1 MPGWGTLLDNGIL
14 THGLCAA
21 QGDRRHEQ
29 PEPYFLH
36 LPLPLLPRLHALHQ
50 LCHLQNKAAVVVT
63 EEGDEILLVP
73 LFGKGSVPILA
84 GYQMIM
90 GAGDALIGCLASR
103 QLPLVFDLDETLLVA
118 KSQSQL
124 QRDLQE
130 LQQSRRPE
138 AVKALESPGAD
149 LEAARAGLRL
159 LDREAELI
167 ARDLDLLEQYSRTDG
182 VAYGS
187 DRLSATLEPAVDERG
202 EAIERPV
209 LRLPDREG
217 VLFTRINPASSATSM
232 VFHVRP
238 GWGALRPAIL
248 DRTAFRTYVCTAAR
262 PEYAMEAWRVLD
274 PGDRL
279 VALDERGVRISC
291 MAKKNLAG
299 VVVRHRGASLGDA
312 SVMPLAAIVDDRTD
326 VWDPANRAQVI
337 QVEPFKP
344 YEERAAAELGLR
356 DRPTLASLDAQME
369 WLRAELRRLHAAT
382 FEHIDAVLR
391 CVWGVSGLGV
401 CGVEATL
408 RV

>member
-1 MPGWGTLLDNGIL
+1 M
-14 THGLCAA
+14 HGLCAG
-21 QGDRRHEQ
+21 QGHRCFENPDPR
-29 PEPYFLH
+29 FL
-36 LPLPLLPRLHALHQ
+36 LFPLLLLSRLHALHQ

-138 AVKALESPGAD
+138 AVRALESPGAD
-149 LEAARAGLRL
+149 PEAARAGLRL

-187 DRLSATLEPAVDERG
+187 GRLTAVLEPAVDERG

-217 VLFTRINPASSATSM
+217 VLFTRINPASPATSM

-248 DRTAFRTYVCTAAR
+248 DRAAFRTYVCTAAR

-279 VALDERGVRISC
+279 VALDERGARISC

-369 WLRAELRRLHAAT
+369 WLRAELRRLHAAA

-391 CVWGVSGLGV
+391 
-401 CGVEATL
+401 
-408 RV
+408 

>member
-1 MPGWGTLLDNGIL
+1 M
-14 THGLCAA
+14 
-21 QGDRRHEQ
+21 
-29 PEPYFLH
+29 
-36 LPLPLLPRLHALHQ
+36 
-50 LCHLQNKAAVVVT
+50 VVT

-90 GAGDALIGCLASR
+90 GAGDALIACLASR

-138 AVKALESPGAD
+138 AVRALESPGAD
-149 LEAARAGLRL
+149 PEAARAGLRL

-187 DRLSATLEPAVDERG
+187 GRLTATLEPAVDERG

-248 DRTAFRTYVCTAAR
+248 DRAAFRTYVCTAAR

-279 VALDERGVRISC
+279 VALDERGARISC

-369 WLRAELRRLHAAT
+369 WLRAELRRLHAAA

-391 CVWGVSGLGV
+391 CVGRGGPGV
-401 CGVEATL
+401 CGVHAIL
-408 RV
+408 GV